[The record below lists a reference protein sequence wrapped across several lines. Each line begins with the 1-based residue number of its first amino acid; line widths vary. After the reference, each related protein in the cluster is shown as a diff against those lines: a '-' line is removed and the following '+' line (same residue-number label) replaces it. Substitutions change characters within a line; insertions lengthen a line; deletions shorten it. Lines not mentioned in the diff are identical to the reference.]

1 MLVGSVAGQRYWS
14 TMLPSDVTISC
25 GAWTPD
31 DQQVYIGT
39 TQGALIVMDVHGN
52 TVTRVNIHQ
61 DVLIWDLVWNS
72 EKFNMEERDDTSNP
86 FVDNRFSSRL
96 CVLAVCFKN
105 GDIKLIRSYDDVNPI
120 VSCLK
125 FLTKRPTLSL
135 PQM

>member
-1 MLVGSVAGQRYWS
+1 
-14 TMLPSDVTISC
+14 
-25 GAWTPD
+25 
-31 DQQVYIGT
+31 
-39 TQGALIVMDVHGN
+39 MDVHGN

-125 FLTKRPTLSL
+125 FLTKRPTLSSIYHNIFL
-135 PQM
+135 TGMLKVYTFRLFSKCLFIFVML